1 MSGKQTEVVQS
12 GIRGATTRLDSSHGY
27 STNSHSEMKTVRLRQ
42 NTTKWAV
49 MAETQQSMKRS
60 QSVSDGLNNA
70 VDQIIKT
77 IEDFKTR
84 VEQTRDEFADT
95 DEARRS
101 RFAERISSVGGEGLD
116 KYDDGSYDKLNEFGR
131 LINGTV
137 FSDLPLPFGGPGFFD
152 SPRVAEG
159 QGVDSSGSN
168 ADPAA
173 PSTDSPSGANT
184 PSGTPSGGD
193 ADETQRTPNGNQSA
207 DL

>member
-49 MAETQQSMKRS
+49 MAETQESMMRS
-60 QSVSDGLNNA
+60 QSVSDGLNNTI
-70 VDQIIKT
+70 DQIIKT

-95 DEARRS
+95 DESRRS
-101 RFAERISSVGGEGLD
+101 QFAERISSVGGEGLD
-116 KYDDGSYDKLNEFGR
+116 KYDDGSYDKLNELGR
-131 LINGTV
+131 LINGTG
-137 FSDLPLPFGGPGFFD
+137 FPPLPFGGATFFD
-152 SPRVAEG
+152 SPRVADG
-159 QGVDSSGSN
+159 QGMGSSASGDGSS
-168 ADPAA
+168 A
-173 PSTDSPSGANT
+173 PSADSPSGTNT

-193 ADETQRTPNGNQSA
+193 ADQTSRTPNGNKSA